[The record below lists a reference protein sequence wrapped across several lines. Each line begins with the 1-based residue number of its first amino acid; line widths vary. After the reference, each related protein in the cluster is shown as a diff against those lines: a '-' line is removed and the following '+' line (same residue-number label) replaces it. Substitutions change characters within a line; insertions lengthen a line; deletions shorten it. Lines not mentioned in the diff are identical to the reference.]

1 MVHEFL
7 SLVNCNIGS
16 AFGSKIIALKDV
28 PESRNINIF
37 SESQGMGIVDL
48 AFYVMYYVHIELFL
62 ELCIWYIRYIFL
74 AIFFYVRHAGR
85 PQPNANVIH
94 FEIFHLT
101 KKELINES

>member
-48 AFYVMYYVHIELFL
+48 AFYVIYYVHIELFL
-62 ELCIWYIRYIFL
+62 ELCSIWYIR
-74 AIFFYVRHAGR
+74 
-85 PQPNANVIH
+85 
-94 FEIFHLT
+94 
-101 KKELINES
+101 

>member
-48 AFYVMYYVHIELFL
+48 AFYVMYYVCAQRADHTVFTI
-62 ELCIWYIRYIFL
+62 
-74 AIFFYVRHAGR
+74 G
-85 PQPNANVIH
+85 
-94 FEIFHLT
+94 
-101 KKELINES
+101 K